1 MKITI
6 EFDSGEI
13 KSFNV
18 IEKELKNLKS
28 ACGVDPL
35 EEIVSVIKHEIEYLI
50 NEESKYPSDSFTDPC
65 PECGTEL
72 IDGYGGG
79 VKCPSCSY
87 WFCY

>member
-6 EFDSGEI
+6 EFDSGKI

-18 IEKELKNLKS
+18 IEKELKKIKP

-50 NEESKYPSDSFTDPC
+50 NEENKNSSDSFSDPC

-72 IDGYGGG
+72 ICCNSGG
-79 VKCPSCSY
+79 VKCPSCNY